1 MLETLRKS
9 ASGIVAKILMG
20 LLILSF
26 GIWGIADVFRGFGSQ
41 TLATIGSSEITVPE
55 FRQLYQERLQQIS
68 QQLKRGITPDQ
79 ARAFGLPDQ
88 VLNERLAEAALDDQA
103 SSLGLALSDEEIAKR
118 VQQNPA
124 FFGPSGSFDPAYFSQ
139 LLRQNGYTE
148 ARFVD
153 AERRLAQR
161 QQLIQSI
168 GGGITIP
175 TVLKDAVARFE
186 NEERSVNYALLTS
199 TSVTPPADPSEEELR
214 SFFEARKVAF
224 RAPEYRK
231 ADILALTPQA
241 LAGAEKVTD
250 AEVKAAYDANLSSYG
265 TPERRVVQQIVF
277 PNADEA
283 KAAADRIAAGT
294 PFADI
299 VAERKLDTKDVDL
312 GNVSRGDIFD
322 KAVADAAFA
331 LPENGTSGVV
341 TGRFGPVI
349 VHVGAITPGT
359 VQPLDAVAGQ
369 IRQQLQLDAARR
381 ELLQKYDQ
389 VQDEQAGGAKL
400 SEIATKLGLTLQSV
414 DTDVV
419 GKTPDG
425 SAIPEIPGRSE
436 VLRGIFASDVGA
448 ENDPVQLPQNGGY
461 VWYEVQSITQPRDR
475 TFDEARAPALDRWK
489 QDKIAEEL
497 DKRVEDIKAKVAA
510 GESFDKVVSDAGLEL
525 RAANGLKRGRAAD
538 GIPQEI
544 LDAVFEAP
552 KGGVGS
558 ALAEGGDSR
567 ILFNVLNVTVPAAST
582 QNDRVLANVRQ
593 GMENDLMTE
602 YLVQLQSQLG
612 TRVNRTAL
620 EQIVGTDA
628 VN

>member
-55 FRQLYQERLQQIS
+55 FQRLYQERLQQIS

-88 VLNERLAEAALDDQA
+88 VLSERLAEAALDDQA
-103 SSLGLALSDEEIAKR
+103 SSLGIALSDAEIAKR

-124 FFGPSGSFDPAYFSQ
+124 FFGPSGSFDPNYFAQ

-161 QQLIQSI
+161 QQLIQSL
-168 GGGITIP
+168 GGGLTVP
-175 TVLKDAVARFE
+175 TVLKEAVARFE
-186 NEERSVNYALLTS
+186 NEERSLNYALITS
-199 TSVTPPADPSEEELR
+199 ASVTPPVDPSDDELR
-214 SFFEARKVAF
+214 AFFDARKVAF

-241 LAGAEKVTD
+241 IAASEQVTD

-277 PNADEA
+277 PNAEEA
-283 KAAADRIAAGT
+283 KVAADRVAAGT
-294 PFADI
+294 AFADI
-299 VAERKLDTKDVDL
+299 VAERKLDAKDVDL
-312 GNVSRGDIFD
+312 GNVTRADIFD
-322 KAVADAAFA
+322 KAVAEAAFA
-331 LPENGTSGVV
+331 LPENGTSAVV
-341 TGRFGPVI
+341 AGRFGPVI
-349 VHVGAITPGT
+349 VHVGAITAGT
-359 VQPLDAVAGQ
+359 VQPLDAVASQ

-389 VQDEQAGGAKL
+389 VQDEQASGAKL
-400 SEIATKLGLTLQSV
+400 SEIASKLGLTVLSV
-414 DTDVV
+414 DTDVL
-419 GKTPDG
+419 GKAPDG
-425 SAIPEIPGRSE
+425 ASIPEIPARSD
-436 VLRGIFASDVGA
+436 VLRGVFASDVGA

-475 TFDEARAPALDRWK
+475 TFEEARAQVLDRWK

-497 DKRVEDIKAKVAA
+497 DKRVEDIKAKVAG
-510 GESFDKVVSDAGLEL
+510 GESFDKAVTDAGLEL

-538 GIPQEI
+538 GVPQEI
-544 LDAVFEAP
+544 LDAVFETP

-567 ILFNVLNVTVPAAST
+567 ILFNVLNVTVPTATAE
-582 QNDRVLANVRQ
+582 NERVLANLRQ

-620 EQIVGTDA
+620 DQIVGTDA